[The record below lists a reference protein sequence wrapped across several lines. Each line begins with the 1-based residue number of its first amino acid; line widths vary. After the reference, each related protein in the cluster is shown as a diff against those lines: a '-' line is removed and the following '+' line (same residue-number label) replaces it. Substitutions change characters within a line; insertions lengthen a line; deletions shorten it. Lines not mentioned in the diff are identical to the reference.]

1 MPVHQTLLKDKCTLT
16 MGFYW
21 WSGMWGHRSWA
32 NGEGR
37 PVLHWMTAISLL
49 EWEGT
54 GEVSLWETP
63 QEWGVC
69 SVMEARPGKS
79 WHFSFLLFL
88 ELPSQVFLVK
98 LKFWHTHNAI
108 FKKRA
113 GVFLAGS
120 FCGLAKCMFPDLTQQ
135 SGKAGQ
141 GLGLFYSLISFCRGA
156 MDFPA
161 LHIGTQVEL
170 INICLQKW
178 TQWILII
185 FHIKTDI
192 LLRLTVYKLYWAS
205 NWIA

>member
-1 MPVHQTLLKDKCTLT
+1 MPGVPSKEMQADGHVGWMYVYRYLHHPVRVCITYSICLSGLVFIKDVIWQAGKCVKEDAMPVHQTLLKDKCTLT

-88 ELPSQVFLVK
+88 ELPSQVF
-98 LKFWHTHNAI
+98 
-108 FKKRA
+108 
-113 GVFLAGS
+113 
-120 FCGLAKCMFPDLTQQ
+120 
-135 SGKAGQ
+135 AGQ
-141 GLGLFYSLISFCRGA
+141 VEVLAHTQCHFQEKGRSVPSRKFLWTCQMHVPRPH
-156 MDFPA
+156 PA
-161 LHIGTQVEL
+161 IRQS
-170 INICLQKW
+170 
-178 TQWILII
+178 
-185 FHIKTDI
+185 
-192 LLRLTVYKLYWAS
+192 WAR
-205 NWIA
+205 ARPFL

>member
-1 MPVHQTLLKDKCTLT
+1 MVKEGQSCTGWQLLVCLSGKEQGKWVCGRLPRSE
-16 MGFYW
+16 GF
-21 WSGMWGHRSWA
+21 A
-32 NGEGR
+32 
-37 PVLHWMTAISLL
+37 VLWK
-49 EWEGT
+49 
-54 GEVSLWETP
+54 P
-63 QEWGVC
+63 DQESPDTFLFC
-69 SVMEARPGKS
+69 
-79 WHFSFLLFL
+79 SFLSSPVKFL
-88 ELPSQVFLVK
+88 LVK

-120 FCGLAKCMFPDLTQQ
+120 FCGLAKYMFPDLTQQ